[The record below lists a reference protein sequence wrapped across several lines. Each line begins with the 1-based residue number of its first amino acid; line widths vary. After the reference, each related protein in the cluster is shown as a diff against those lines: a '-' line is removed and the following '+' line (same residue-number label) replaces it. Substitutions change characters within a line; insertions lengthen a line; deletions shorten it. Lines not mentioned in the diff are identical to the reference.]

1 MTHAVRDFDQ
11 LWSRPKG
18 RLPEFRLCRKCRLCH
33 PKHIRGCPTE
43 DLRTEIETLR
53 LVLKN
58 KNATMQVREKFLAE
72 VDERV
77 SEFLMCIEGVR
88 PDWLAWAA
96 GLLNTTAAEL
106 HRVWQN
112 AKLEVENQM
121 EEAERQAKA
130 NKDPNRKRITITP
143 EDEDNVRT

>member
-18 RLPEFRLCRKCRLCH
+18 RLPDFRLCRKCRLCH

-58 KNATMQVREKFLAE
+58 KNATMQVREKFLEE
-72 VDERV
+72 VDEQV
-77 SEFLMCIEGVR
+77 SEFLMCIECVR
-88 PDWLAWAA
+88 RANWTLFTDISSPAQYVM
-96 GLLNTTAAEL
+96 LNS
-106 HRVWQN
+106 
-112 AKLEVENQM
+112 
-121 EEAERQAKA
+121 
-130 NKDPNRKRITITP
+130 TILCIFLC
-143 EDEDNVRT
+143 VR